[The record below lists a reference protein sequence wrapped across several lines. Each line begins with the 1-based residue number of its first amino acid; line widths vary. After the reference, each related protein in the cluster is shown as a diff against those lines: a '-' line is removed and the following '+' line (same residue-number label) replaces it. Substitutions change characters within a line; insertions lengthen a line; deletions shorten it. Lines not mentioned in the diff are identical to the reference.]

1 MWMGRRSPTI
11 HAMAFAEV
19 PGREAR
25 VSLRIPKAAELV
37 AGHIR
42 RQIVTG
48 QLEEGDALPPESML
62 MEQFGISRP
71 TLREAFRILES
82 EGLITV
88 RRGARGGARVQ
99 LPSTNVAARYAG
111 LVLQHRGTTV
121 ADVLEARVI
130 VEVPAARMLASRR
143 DRGAI
148 ADRLQK
154 KLDELEVHDAA
165 HFHEFNTLVVELTGN
180 QTLVLLTAMLEH
192 ISQAAAL
199 RFAARVSPDAREALA
214 RKSYRTRVKLIELI
228 RQGDADEAEA
238 LWRRHVTEA
247 GKVLTEV
254 AGEMVV
260 DLFE

>member
-1 MWMGRRSPTI
+1 
-11 HAMAFAEV
+11 MAFADV
-19 PGREAR
+19 PRRDER

-48 QLEEGDALPPESML
+48 QLGEGDALPPESAL

-143 DRGAI
+143 DRGAV
-148 ADRLQK
+148 ADRLQE
-154 KLDELEVHDAA
+154 KLDELDLHDPA
-165 HFHEFNTLVVELTGN
+165 HFHEFNTLLVELTGN

-199 RFAARVSPDAREALA
+199 RFAARAASDSRERLG
-214 RKSYRTRVKLIELI
+214 RKGHRTRSRLIELI

-247 GKVLTEV
+247 GKVMTDV
-254 AGEMVV
+254 VGETVV